1 MPRVGS
7 TELCAMEITWK
18 ASFSASCLHA
28 AACLAD
34 GLPIVDREFAELV
47 AEPADL
53 LVTTLK
59 ECSLEPISTL
69 RVLTSW
75 ASHYENNREL
85 VQVAL
90 SKLRGPGGVN
100 EQLVSMLA
108 AAIGNLETRILAARP
123 ELVEELALRGRPL
136 QEQWNARGPGLLK
149 QIARL
154 TEESFV
160 APAAEV
166 VLVQP
171 VVGGAGYADLKSNR
185 VLFEAVLTNPHA
197 AIPEALRLG
206 WLLAQLNADLPT
218 YAEAVS
224 PDMLPRIAALA
235 TLPVA
240 LSAAETVEWATCDLA
255 TIELALGC
263 WHLPSESPQQTA
275 EQVFRWWQA
284 YDGGSTTWPVA
295 WRALESLLR

>member
-1 MPRVGS
+1 
-7 TELCAMEITWK
+7 MEITWK

-28 AACLAD
+28 AVCLAD
-34 GLPIVDREFAELV
+34 GLPIVDSEFAELV
-47 AEPADL
+47 AEPANV

-59 ECSLEPISTL
+59 ECSLEPVSTL
-69 RVLTSW
+69 RVLASW

-90 SKLRGPGGVN
+90 SKLRGPSGVN
-100 EQLVSMLA
+100 EQLVSLLA
-108 AAIGNLETRILAARP
+108 AAIGNLETRILAARH

-171 VVGGAGYADLKSNR
+171 VVGGAGYADLKANR

-197 AIPEALRLG
+197 ALPEALRLG
-206 WLLAQLNADLPT
+206 WLLAQLNVDVPV

-224 PDMLPRIAALA
+224 SGMLPRIAALA
-235 TLPVA
+235 TLPVV
-240 LSAAETVEWATCDLA
+240 LSAAETVEWATCDQP

-275 EQVFRWWQA
+275 EQLFRWWQA
-284 YDGGSTTWPVA
+284 YDGGSTTWPVV

>member
-1 MPRVGS
+1 
-7 TELCAMEITWK
+7 MEITWK

-28 AACLAD
+28 VACLAD
-34 GLPIVDREFAELV
+34 GLPILDSQFAELV
-47 AEPADL
+47 AEPAEVCL
-53 LVTTLK
+53 ATLQ
-59 ECSLEPISTL
+59 ECSLEPVPTL
-69 RVLTSW
+69 RTLASW

-90 SKLRGPGGVN
+90 SKLRGPSGIN
-100 EQLVSMLA
+100 EQHVSLLA
-108 AAIGNLETRILAARP
+108 AAIGNLETRVLSARP
-123 ELVEELALRGRPL
+123 EMVEELALRGRPL

-154 TEESFV
+154 TEESFA

-171 VVGGAGYADLKSNR
+171 VVGGAGYADFKANR

-197 AIPEALRLG
+197 ALPEALRLG
-206 WLLAQLNADLPT
+206 WLLAQLNADVPV

-224 PDMLPRIAALA
+224 PDLLPRVTALA
-235 TLPVA
+235 TLPVV

-263 WHLPSESPQQTA
+263 WHMPSESPQQTA
-275 EQVFRWWQA
+275 EQLFRWWRA
-284 YDGGSTTWPVA
+284 YEGGSTTWPVA

>member
-1 MPRVGS
+1 
-7 TELCAMEITWK
+7 MEITWK

-28 AACLAD
+28 VACLTD
-34 GLPIVDREFAELV
+34 GLPVVDSQFAELV
-47 AEPADL
+47 AEPAEIFL
-53 LVTTLK
+53 ATLQ
-59 ECSLEPISTL
+59 ECSLEPVPTL
-69 RVLTSW
+69 RALASW

-85 VQVAL
+85 VRVAL
-90 SKLRGPGGVN
+90 SKLRGPGGIN
-100 EQLVSMLA
+100 EQYVSLLA

-123 ELVEELALRGRPL
+123 EMVEELALRGRPL

-154 TEESFV
+154 TEENFV
-160 APAAEV
+160 APTAEV

-171 VVGGAGYADLKSNR
+171 VVGGAGYADFKANR

-197 AIPEALRLG
+197 ALPEALRLG

-224 PDMLPRIAALA
+224 PNLLSRVAALA
-235 TLPVA
+235 TLPVV
-240 LSAAETVEWATCDLA
+240 LSAAETVEWATCDQP

-263 WHLPSESPQQTA
+263 WHVPSESPQQTA
-275 EQVFRWWQA
+275 EQLFRWWQA